1 MINEAHVSRRCLAA
15 GGNRRMTKVKVLVM
29 EDAAGV
35 RRLLVSLL
43 LENTRVGRVFEA
55 RDAATVLTLM
65 AAHQPQI
72 AILDITVPPAPG
84 LRNGVDVLKLIKQVY
99 PATGVIML
107 TNHASAIYKAQ
118 CLHAGA
124 DFFFD
129 KSNEFDKLPAA
140 LDALLQYG
148 EG

>member
-84 LRNGVDVLKLIKQVY
+84 LTEWRRCTEAHQASLSRY
-99 PATGVIML
+99 RR
-107 TNHASAIYKAQ
+107 NHADQPCQRHLQSAMLA
-118 CLHAGA
+118 CRRR
-124 DFFFD
+124 FF
-129 KSNEFDKLPAA
+129 L
-140 LDALLQYG
+140 
-148 EG
+148 